1 MGITIIRK
9 GGPTGGSPGRH
20 ESPRIAL
27 VLAGGAISGG
37 AFKIG
42 GLIALN
48 CYLKNRKVTDFDMYV
63 GISAGAFLA
72 APLAAGL
79 PPEELLKSL
88 HGQSKRISRFK
99 FTDFYYPNWRETVTK
114 LWRLSRDAFTLYPD
128 IASGLLDYIQHN
140 YVDLSRGFSELARK
154 PTLYRLEELLHPVI
168 RAVGAT
174 TALPHGATYV
184 PGGLFD
190 NTPIERF
197 IRKNLERNRFPN
209 SFKLLRHVRRR
220 DLYIGATSLDTADE
234 VVFGPDER
242 NDLTISEAVQAS
254 TALPLFYRPARIRG
268 EDFLD
273 AAVRRTANV
282 TFAASKGANL
292 IICYNPF
299 RPFRHSETRTILPK
313 LQHLGDLGMFSILN
327 QAIRAMLHSRLELGL
342 EAIRRDPDFHGDIV
356 LIEPLETDAEF
367 FAINPVAFWRRAE
380 SAEHGFIT
388 AKVVFEQRH
397 EELQEIFGHY
407 GLEVDLRAL
416 LRSGE
421 KLAEARYD
429 DRAILNLLEQP
440 SIPRRIRPRLATS

>member
-9 GGPTGGSPGRH
+9 GDLSARK
-20 ESPRIAL
+20 SRPRVAL

-48 CYLKNRKVTDFDMYV
+48 CYLKNKKVTDLDMYV

-88 HGQSKRISRFK
+88 HGRSKRITRFQ
-99 FTDFYYPNWRETVTK
+99 FMDFYYPNWREAASK
-114 LWRLSRDAFTLYPD
+114 LFKLGFDAMTLYPGL
-128 IASGLLDYIQHN
+128 AGGLLDYVQRN
-140 YVDLSRGFSELARK
+140 YKTLSHDLGEYAKHPSAQ
-154 PTLYRLEELLHPVI
+154 RLEEILHPVI

-174 TALPHGATYV
+174 THLPHGATYI

-190 NTPIERF
+190 NWRIERF

-209 SFKLLRHVRRR
+209 NFKLLRHIRGR

-234 VVFGPDER
+234 VIFGPDER

-254 TALPLFYRPARIRG
+254 TALPLFYKPARIRG

-273 AAVRRTANV
+273 AAVRKTANV
-282 TFAASKGANL
+282 SFAASKGADL

-299 RPFRHSETRTILPK
+299 RPFRHSETQTLLPRMH
-313 LQHLGDLGMFSILN
+313 HLGDLGMLAILN
-327 QAIRAMLHSRLELGL
+327 QAIRSMLHSRLELGL
-342 EAIRRDPDFHGDIV
+342 EAIRRDPDFKGDII

-367 FAINPVAFWRRAE
+367 FNINPVAFWRRAE

-388 AKVVFEQRH
+388 SKVVFEQRH
-397 EELQEIFGHY
+397 EELQDIFGRH
-407 GLEVDLRAL
+407 GIEVDLRAL

-440 SIPRRIRPRLATS
+440 SIPRRMRTRVVSS

>member
-1 MGITIIRK
+1 M
-9 GGPTGGSPGRH
+9 
-20 ESPRIAL
+20 
-27 VLAGGAISGG
+27 LAGGAISGG

-88 HGQSKRISRFK
+88 HGRSRRISRFS
-99 FTDFYYPNWRETVTK
+99 FTDFYYPNWREAVSK
-114 LWRLSRDAFTLYPD
+114 ALRLGHDAFTLYPE
-128 IASGLLDYIQHN
+128 IASGLLDYVQRH
-140 YVDLSRGFSELARK
+140 YVELSREMSDLAK
-154 PTLYRLEELLHPVI
+154 EPSLGKLEELLYPVI
-168 RAVGAT
+168 RAVGAGT
-174 TALPHGATYV
+174 RLPHGATYI

-190 NTPIERF
+190 NARIEQF
-197 IRKNLERNRFPN
+197 IRRNLERNRFPN
-209 SFKLLRHVRRR
+209 NFRLLRHARRR

-234 VVFGPDER
+234 VIFGPDER

-254 TALPLFYRPARIRG
+254 TALPLFYKPARIRG

-273 AAVRRTANV
+273 AAVRKTANV

-299 RPFRHSETRTILPK
+299 RPFRHSETRTILPN
-313 LQHLGDLGMFSILN
+313 LRHLGDLGMLAILN
-327 QAIRAMLHSRLELGL
+327 QAIRSMLHSRLEMGL
-342 EAIRRDPDFHGDIV
+342 EAIRRDPNFKGDIV

-367 FAINPVAFWRRAE
+367 FTINPIAFWRRAE

-388 AKVVFEQRH
+388 SKVVFEQRH
-397 EELQEIFGHY
+397 EELQEIFGRY

-440 SIPRRIRPRLATS
+440 SIPRRMRARGLSN